1 MRIAD
6 WLIFGLYMVGTLFLG
21 LWMSRRGKDIDAYY
35 LGNRRLPWWAVGFS
49 VMATQASAIT
59 FIGTTGQ
66 AFNDGMRFIQIYLP
80 LPFVVVVL
88 CMSFVPFFYRA
99 KVYTAYEYLERR
111 FDNKTRS
118 LTSFLFQCSRGM
130 AVGIVL
136 YAPSVVLAVILGWDE
151 RLTILIMG
159 ITTLIYTTK
168 GGVRAVVWT
177 DTVQMILMFAG
188 VFVGL
193 YLVVSKLP
201 DAVSLA
207 DAIYLGGVAN
217 HWNAIEPS
225 VDLNNQYS
233 LLSGLLGGFFLML
246 SYFGCDQSQ
255 VQRYIT
261 TSSIKESRM
270 SLVMTA
276 ILKVPMQFLIL
287 ATGVFMFVFYQFE
300 RPPVF
305 FDPARVAAV
314 ERSQNGAAFTSRSA
328 EFDEAYDRTR
338 QLGLRLLE
346 ARRTGDPQAEQLLAE
361 YSASA
366 SGVQAIRKETAQLVK
381 TATGNPSNDINYV
394 YPSFLLKYV
403 PVGIL
408 GLMISVIFAAAMSSI
423 SGEIAALSSA
433 SMVDF
438 YKRLFRPKASEL
450 HYFRAGQV
458 STALWGVFATFAA
471 FFVGGRGTS
480 LVETV
485 NKVGSHFYG
494 PILGVFLLA
503 FLIKRANGNGA
514 FFGVILGMA
523 AVAYVSW
530 MTQVSWLYLNVVGPV
545 VVLGTGTIISYL
557 FPGKARGGS
566 LKEHKGSNG

>member
-1 MRIAD
+1 MRTAD
-6 WLIFGLYMVGTLFLG
+6 WLIFALYMGGTLVLG
-21 LWMSRRGKDIDAYY
+21 LWMSRRGKDIDSYY

-66 AFNDGMRFIQIYLP
+66 AFNDGMRFIQIYLA

-88 CMSFVPFFYRA
+88 CMSFVPFFYTAR
-99 KVYTAYEYLERR
+99 VYTAYEYLERR
-111 FDNKTRS
+111 FDTKTRA

-151 RLTILIMG
+151 RLTILLMG
-159 ITTLIYTTK
+159 LTTLVYTTK

-188 VFVGL
+188 VFLGL
-193 YLVVSKLP
+193 YLVISKMPDEVSLS
-201 DAVSLA
+201 DAV
-207 DAIYLGGVAN
+207 YLGGVAN
-217 HWNAIEPS
+217 HWNAVDLS

-233 LLSGLLGGFFLML
+233 LLSGLLGGFFLLL

-261 TSSIKESRM
+261 TNSIKESRM

-276 ILKVPMQFLIL
+276 VLKVPMQFLIL

-305 FDPARVAAV
+305 FDPARVGAV
-314 ERSQNGAAFTSRSA
+314 EQSESRDAFARRSS
-328 EFDEAYDRTR
+328 EFDEAFDRTR
-338 QLGLRLLE
+338 QLGFQLIE
-346 ARRTGDPQAEQLLAE
+346 ARRRSDRAQQERLLTE

-366 SGVQAIRKETAQLVK
+366 GRLQEIRKETAQLVK
-381 TATGNPSNDINYV
+381 SATTNPSTDINYV

-403 PVGIL
+403 PVGVL

-433 SMVDF
+433 SMIDF
-438 YKRLFRPKASEL
+438 YKRFLKPKASEL

-458 STALWGVFATFAA
+458 STAFWGVFATFAA

-503 FLIKRANGNGA
+503 FLIKRANGHGA
-514 FFGVILGMA
+514 FFGVIIGMT

-545 VVLGTGTIISYL
+545 VVVATGTLISYL
-557 FPGKARGGS
+557 FRGKIPEGS
-566 LKEHKGSNG
+566 LNGA

>member
-1 MRIAD
+1 MRTAD
-6 WLIFGLYMVGTLFLG
+6 WLIFALYMGGTLSLG
-21 LWMSRRGKDIDAYY
+21 LWISRRGKDIDAYY

-66 AFNDGMRFIQIYLP
+66 AFNDGMRFIQIYLA
-80 LPFVVVVL
+80 LPFVVVIL
-88 CMSFVPFFYRA
+88 CMSFVPFFHRA
-99 KVYTAYEYLERR
+99 RVYTAYEYLERR
-111 FDNKTRS
+111 FDTKTRA

-136 YAPSVVLAVILGWDE
+136 YAPSVVLSVILGWDE
-151 RLTILIMG
+151 RFTILLMG

-177 DTVQMILMFAG
+177 DTVQMILMGAG
-188 VFVGL
+188 VFLGL
-193 YLVVSKLP
+193 YLVISKLP
-201 DAVSLA
+201 DELSLSDAV
-207 DAIYLGGVAN
+207 YLGGVAN
-217 HWNAIEPS
+217 HWNAVELS

-261 TSSIKESRM
+261 TSSVKESRM

-305 FDPARVAAV
+305 FDPARVGAV
-314 ERSQNGAAFTSRSA
+314 EQSGSRDDFARRSS
-328 EFDEAYDRTR
+328 EFDEAFDRTR
-338 QLGLRLLE
+338 QLGLQLVE
-346 ARRTGDPQAEQLLAE
+346 ARRTGDPERAERLLTE

-366 SGVQAIRKETAQLVK
+366 AQLQVIRKETAQLVK
-381 TATGNPSNDINYV
+381 SATGNPSTDINYV
-394 YPSFLLKYV
+394 YPSFLIKYV
-403 PVGIL
+403 PVGVL

-433 SMVDF
+433 SMIDF
-438 YKRLFRPKASEL
+438 YKRFLKPKASDL

-458 STALWGVFATFAA
+458 STAMWGIFATFAA
-471 FFVGGRGTS
+471 FFVGGRGAS

-503 FLIKRANGNGA
+503 FLIKRSNGHGA

-545 VVLGTGTIISYL
+545 VVVASGTLISYL
-557 FPGKARGGS
+557 FRGKTRGGS
-566 LKEHKGSNG
+566 LNSE

>member
-6 WLIFGLYMVGTLFLG
+6 WLIFALYMGGTLALG
-21 LWMSRRGKDIDAYY
+21 LWMSRKGKNIDAYY

-66 AFNDGMRFIQIYLP
+66 AFNDGMRFIQVYFA
-80 LPFVVVVL
+80 LPFVVIVL

-111 FDNKTRS
+111 FDTKTRA

-130 AVGIVL
+130 GVGIVL
-136 YAPSVVLAVILGWDE
+136 YAPSVVLSVILGWDE
-151 RLTILIMG
+151 RLTILLMG

-188 VFVGL
+188 VFLGL

-201 DAVSLA
+201 ANVSLPDAV
-207 DAIYLGGVAN
+207 YLGGVTN
-217 HWNAIEPS
+217 HWNAVELSI
-225 VDLNNQYS
+225 DLNNQYS
-233 LLSGLLGGFFLML
+233 LLSGLVGGFFLML

-270 SLVMTA
+270 SLVMTG

-305 FDPARVAAV
+305 FDPARVSAV
-314 ERSQNGAAFTSRSA
+314 EQSDSRDAFARRSS
-328 EFDEAYDRTR
+328 EFDQAFDRTQ
-338 QLGLRLLE
+338 QLGLQLLE
-346 ARRTGDPQAEQLLAE
+346 ARRTGDPQAESLLTE

-366 SGVQAIRKETAQLVK
+366 GRVQAIRKETSELVK
-381 TATGNPSNDINYV
+381 SATGNPSTDINYV
-394 YPSFLLKYV
+394 FPSFLVKYM

-438 YKRLFRPKASEL
+438 YRRFFRPEASDL

-458 STALWGVFATFAA
+458 STAIWGVFATFAA

-485 NKVGSHFYG
+485 NRVGSHFYG

-503 FLIKRANGNGA
+503 FLIKRANGHGA

-530 MTQVSWLYLNVVGPV
+530 MTQVSWLYLNVVGPA
-545 VVLGTGTIISYL
+545 VVLATGTIISYL
-557 FPGKARGGS
+557 FPRKLPGVA
-566 LKEHKGSNG
+566 LD

>member
-1 MRIAD
+1 MRTGD
-6 WLIFGLYMVGTLFLG
+6 WLIFALYMLGTMVLG
-21 LWMSRRGKDIDAYY
+21 LWMSRRGKDINAYY

-66 AFNDGMRFIQIYLP
+66 AFNDGMRFIQIYFA

-88 CMSFVPFFYRA
+88 CLSFVPFFYRA
-99 KVYTAYEYLERR
+99 RVFTAYEYLERR
-111 FDNKTRS
+111 FDTKTRA

-130 AVGIVL
+130 SVGIVL
-136 YAPSVVLAVILGWDE
+136 YAPSVVLSVILGWDE
-151 RLTILIMG
+151 RFTILLMG
-159 ITTLIYTTK
+159 VTTLIYTTK

-188 VFVGL
+188 VFLGL
-193 YLVVSKLP
+193 YLVISKLP
-201 DAVSLA
+201 EEVSLSDAV
-207 DAIYLGGVAN
+207 YLGGVAN
-217 HWNAIEPS
+217 HWNAVDLS

-233 LLSGLLGGFFLML
+233 LLSGVLGGFFLML

-270 SLVMTA
+270 SLVMTG

-305 FDPARVAAV
+305 FDPARVGAV
-314 ERSQNGAAFTSRSA
+314 GQSESRDAFARRSS
-328 EFDEAYDRTR
+328 EFDEAFDRTR
-338 QLGLRLLE
+338 LLGLQLVE
-346 ARRTGDPQAEQLLAE
+346 ARRRGDGGQVEGLLRE

-366 SGVQAIRKETAQLVK
+366 GRLQEIRKETAQLVK
-381 TATGNPSNDINYV
+381 SATGNPSTDINYV

-403 PVGIL
+403 PVGVL

-433 SMVDF
+433 SMIDF
-438 YKRLFRPKASEL
+438 YRRFLKPAASDL

-458 STALWGVFATFAA
+458 STAFWGVFATFAA

-503 FLIKRANGNGA
+503 FLIKRANGHGA
-514 FFGVILGMA
+514 FFGVILGMM

-545 VVLGTGTIISYL
+545 VVLATGTLISDL
-557 FPGKARGGS
+557 FPGKTAGGS
-566 LKEHKGSNG
+566 LSED

>member
-6 WLIFGLYMVGTLFLG
+6 WLIFGLYMGATLVLG

-35 LGNRRLPWWAVGFS
+35 LGNRKLPWWAVGFS

-66 AFNDGMRFIQIYLP
+66 AFNDGMRFLQVYFA

-88 CMSFVPFFYRA
+88 CMSFVPFFHRA
-99 KVYTAYEYLERR
+99 RVYTAYEYLERR
-111 FDNKTRS
+111 FDTKTRA
-118 LTSFLFQCSRGM
+118 LTSILFQCSRGM

-136 YAPSVVLAVILGWDE
+136 YAPSVVLSVILGWDE
-151 RLTILIMG
+151 RLTILLMG

-177 DTVQMILMFAG
+177 DTVQMILMGAG
-188 VFVGL
+188 VFLGL
-193 YLVVSKLP
+193 YLVISKLP
-201 DAVSLA
+201 DELSLA
-207 DAIYLGGVAN
+207 DAVYLGGVAN
-217 HWNAIEPS
+217 HWNAVEPS

-233 LLSGLLGGFFLML
+233 LLSGLLGGFFLLL

-305 FDPARVAAV
+305 FDPARVDAV
-314 ERSQNGAAFTSRSA
+314 EQSGSRDEFARRSF
-328 EFDEAYDRTR
+328 EFDEAFDRTR
-338 QLGLRLLE
+338 QLGLQLVE
-346 ARRTGDPQAEQLLAE
+346 ARKTGDPERAERLLTE

-366 SGVQAIRKETAQLVK
+366 AGLQVIRKETAQLVK
-381 TATGNPSNDINYV
+381 SATGNPSTDINYV
-394 YPSFLLKYV
+394 YPSFLVRYV

-433 SMVDF
+433 SMIDF
-438 YKRLFRPKASEL
+438 YKRFLKPKASDL

-458 STALWGVFATFAA
+458 STAAWGIFATFAA

-503 FLIKRANGNGA
+503 FLIKRANGHGA

-545 VVLGTGTIISYL
+545 VVVATGTLISYL
-557 FPGKARGGS
+557 FRGKTAHGS
-566 LKEHKGSNG
+566 FNLE

>member
-1 MRIAD
+1 M
-6 WLIFGLYMVGTLFLG
+6 G
-21 LWMSRRGKDIDAYY
+21 
-35 LGNRRLPWWAVGFS
+35 
-49 VMATQASAIT
+49 
-59 FIGTTGQ
+59 
-66 AFNDGMRFIQIYLP
+66 
-80 LPFVVVVL
+80 
-88 CMSFVPFFYRA
+88 
-99 KVYTAYEYLERR
+99 
-111 FDNKTRS
+111 
-118 LTSFLFQCSRGM
+118 
-130 AVGIVL
+130 VGIVL
-136 YAPSVVLAVILGWDE
+136 YAPSVVLSVILGWDE
-151 RLTILIMG
+151 RLTILLMG
-159 ITTLIYTTK
+159 VTTLIYTTK

-188 VFVGL
+188 VFLGL
-193 YLVVSKLP
+193 YLVISKLPENLSLP
-201 DAVSLA
+201 DAV
-207 DAIYLGGVAN
+207 YLGGVTN
-217 HWNAIEPS
+217 HWNAVELS
-225 VDLNNQYS
+225 LDLNDQYS
-233 LLSGLLGGFFLML
+233 LLSGLVGGFFLML

-270 SLVMTA
+270 SLVMTG

-287 ATGVFMFVFYQFE
+287 ATGVLMFVFYQFE

-305 FDPARVAAV
+305 FDPARVSAV
-314 ERSQNGAAFTSRSA
+314 EQSDSRDAFARRSS
-328 EFDEAYDRTR
+328 EFDQAFDRTQ
-338 QLGLRLLE
+338 QLGFQLLE
-346 ARRTGDPQAEQLLAE
+346 ARRTGDPQAESLLTE

-366 SGVQAIRKETAQLVK
+366 GRVQAIRKETAQLVK
-381 TATGNPSNDINYV
+381 SATGNPSTDINYV
-394 YPSFLLKYV
+394 YPSFLVKYM

-438 YKRLFRPKASEL
+438 YRRFLKPEASDL

-458 STALWGVFATFAA
+458 STAIWGVFATFAA

-485 NKVGSHFYG
+485 NRVGSHFYG

-503 FLIKRANGNGA
+503 FLFKRANGHGA

-530 MTQVSWLYLNVVGPV
+530 MTQVSWLYLNVVGPA
-545 VVLGTGTIISYL
+545 VVLATGTLISYL
-557 FPGKARGGS
+557 FPRKLPGGAVD
-566 LKEHKGSNG
+566 

>member
-6 WLIFGLYMVGTLFLG
+6 WLIFALYMGGTLVLG

-66 AFNDGMRFIQIYLP
+66 AFNDGMRFIQIYFA

-88 CMSFVPFFYRA
+88 CMSFVPFFHRA
-99 KVYTAYEYLERR
+99 RVYTAYEYLERR
-111 FDNKTRS
+111 FDTKTRA

-136 YAPSVVLAVILGWDE
+136 YAPSVVLSVILGWDE
-151 RLTILIMG
+151 RFTILLMG

-177 DTVQMILMFAG
+177 DTVQMILMAAG
-188 VFVGL
+188 VFIGL
-193 YLVVSKLP
+193 YLVISKLP
-201 DAVSLA
+201 DQVSLS
-207 DAIYLGGVAN
+207 DAVYLGGVAN
-217 HWNAIEPS
+217 HWNAVELS

-270 SLVMTA
+270 SLIMTA

-305 FDPARVAAV
+305 FDPARVSAV
-314 ERSQNGAAFTSRSA
+314 EQSESRDEFARRSS
-328 EFDEAYDRTR
+328 EFDLAFDRTR
-338 QLGLRLLE
+338 QLGLQLVEARSTGDAERAERLL
-346 ARRTGDPQAEQLLAE
+346 TE

-366 SGVQAIRKETAQLVK
+366 ARLQVIRKETAQLVK
-381 TATGNPSNDINYV
+381 SATGNPSTDINYV
-394 YPSFLLKYV
+394 YPSFLIKYV
-403 PVGIL
+403 PVGVL

-433 SMVDF
+433 SMIDF
-438 YKRLFRPKASEL
+438 YKRFVKPKASDL

-458 STALWGVFATFAA
+458 STAVWGIFATFAA

-503 FLIKRANGNGA
+503 FLIKRANGHGA

-523 AVAYVSW
+523 GVAYVSW
-530 MTQVSWLYLNVVGPV
+530 MTQISWLYLNVVGPV
-545 VVLGTGTIISYL
+545 VVVATGTLISHL
-557 FPGKARGGS
+557 FPGKTREGS
-566 LKEHKGSNG
+566 LNPQ

>member
-6 WLIFGLYMVGTLFLG
+6 WLIFALYMGGTLFLG

-66 AFNDGMRFIQIYLP
+66 AFNDGMRFLQVYFA

-99 KVYTAYEYLERR
+99 RVYTAYEYLERR
-111 FDNKTRS
+111 FDTKTRA

-130 AVGIVL
+130 GVGIVL
-136 YAPSVVLAVILGWDE
+136 YAPSVVLSVMLGWDE
-151 RLTILIMG
+151 RFTILLMG
-159 ITTLIYTTK
+159 VTTLIYTTK

-177 DTVQMILMFAG
+177 DTLQMILMFVG
-188 VFVGL
+188 VFLGL
-193 YLVVSKLP
+193 YLVISKLP
-201 DAVSLA
+201 DEVSFSDAV
-207 DAIYLGGVAN
+207 YLGGVAK
-217 HWNAIEPS
+217 HWNAVELS
-225 VDLNNQYS
+225 VDLNDQYS
-233 LLSGLLGGFFLML
+233 LLSGLVGGFFLML

-270 SLVMTA
+270 SLVMTG

-287 ATGVFMFVFYQFE
+287 ATGVFIFVLYQFE

-305 FDPARVAAV
+305 FDPARVNTVEQSESGAV
-314 ERSQNGAAFTSRSA
+314 FAGRSSEFDAAF
-328 EFDEAYDRTR
+328 DRTR
-338 QLGLRLLE
+338 LLSLQLLE
-346 ARRTGDPQAEQLLAE
+346 ARRRGDREQADLLLTE

-366 SGVQAIRKETAQLVK
+366 GRLQDIRRETAQLVK
-381 TATGNPSNDINYV
+381 TATGNPSTDINYV

-403 PVGIL
+403 PVGVL

-433 SMVDF
+433 SMIDF
-438 YKRLFRPKASEL
+438 YRRFLKPAASDL

-458 STALWGVFATFAA
+458 STAFWGVFATFAA

-503 FLIKRANGNGA
+503 FLIKRANGHGA
-514 FFGVILGMA
+514 FFGVILGMT

-545 VVLGTGTIISYL
+545 VVVATGTVISYL
-557 FPGKARGGS
+557 FRGKEPDGS
-566 LKEHKGSNG
+566 HNET

>member
-1 MRIAD
+1 MRTAD
-6 WLIFGLYMVGTLFLG
+6 WLIFALYMGGTLSLG
-21 LWMSRRGKDIDAYY
+21 LWISRRGKDIDAYY

-66 AFNDGMRFIQIYLP
+66 AFNDGMRFIQIYLA
-80 LPFVVVVL
+80 LPFVVVIL
-88 CMSFVPFFYRA
+88 CMSFVPFFHRA
-99 KVYTAYEYLERR
+99 RVYTAYEYLERR
-111 FDNKTRS
+111 FDTKTRA

-136 YAPSVVLAVILGWDE
+136 YAPSVVLSVILGWDE
-151 RLTILIMG
+151 RFTILLMG

-177 DTVQMILMFAG
+177 DTVQMILMGAG
-188 VFVGL
+188 VFLGL
-193 YLVVSKLP
+193 YLVISKLP
-201 DAVSLA
+201 DELSLSDAV
-207 DAIYLGGVAN
+207 YLGGVAN
-217 HWNAIEPS
+217 HWNAVELS

-261 TSSIKESRM
+261 TSSVKESRM

-305 FDPARVAAV
+305 FDPARVGAV
-314 ERSQNGAAFTSRSA
+314 EQSGSRDDFARRSS
-328 EFDEAYDRTR
+328 EFDEAFDRTR
-338 QLGLRLLE
+338 QLGLQLVE
-346 ARRTGDPQAEQLLAE
+346 ARRTGDPERAERLLTE

-366 SGVQAIRKETAQLVK
+366 AQLQVIRKETAQLVK
-381 TATGNPSNDINYV
+381 SATGNPSTDINYV
-394 YPSFLLKYV
+394 FPSFLVKYV

-433 SMVDF
+433 SMIDF
-438 YKRLFRPKASEL
+438 YKRFLKPKASDL

-458 STALWGVFATFAA
+458 STAMWGIFATFAA
-471 FFVGGRGTS
+471 FFVGGRGAS

-503 FLIKRANGNGA
+503 FLIKRSNGHGA

-545 VVLGTGTIISYL
+545 VVVASGTLISYL
-557 FPGKARGGS
+557 FRGKTRGGS
-566 LKEHKGSNG
+566 LNSE